1 MHKGLRLAL
10 LIAALSV
17 SAAITPAVAET
28 APLKPLHFDDVPAM
42 IEDAGDYSVEK
53 GTFKLISSSP
63 LHIRMSPPVMQAD
76 LPKYVAQD
84 VVRAALYGVY
94 RTFIHTDAAAVIVTS
109 VPAQITLNPY
119 TVKLQKK
126 PELQISVTREQA
138 LNAVGKLIGADDF
151 ADLVESEKAG
161 DMQLDSWRKD
171 FDDLYHTVE
180 GKKAL
185 LDALEASG
193 AKVSFKG

>member
-10 LIAALSV
+10 LTAALTF
-17 SAAITPAVAET
+17 SAAVTPAVAAP
-28 APLKPLHFDDVPAM
+28 APLKPLHFNDVSAM
-42 IEDAGDYSVEK
+42 IEDAGDYSAEK

-63 LHIRMSPPVMQAD
+63 LHIRMSPPVMQSD
-76 LPKYVAQD
+76 LPRYVAQD

-119 TVKLQKK
+119 TVKLQIK
-126 PELQISVTREQA
+126 PELEISVTREQA
-138 LNAVGKLIGADDF
+138 LKAVRVLVDADDL
-151 ADLVESEKAG
+151 ADLVEPEQAG
-161 DMQLDSWRKD
+161 DIQLDNWRKD
-171 FDDLYHTVE
+171 FEDLYSTAD

-185 LDALEASG
+185 LEALETSG

>member
-1 MHKGLRLAL
+1 MHKGLRLAFL
-10 LIAALSV
+10 AVALS
-17 SAAITPAVAET
+17 AATAMADT

-53 GTFKLISSSP
+53 GTFKLLSSSP
-63 LHIRMSPPVMQAD
+63 LHIRMSPPVTQAD

-94 RTFIHTDAAAVIVTS
+94 RTFIHTDASAVTVTS

-126 PELQISVTREQA
+126 PELEVSVTREQA

-151 ADLVESEKAG
+151 ADLVESEQAG
-161 DMQLDSWRKD
+161 DMQLDSWSKD